1 MVITVETVRIA
12 AIVLEVILLAI
23 LGIRVKRIIRDVK
36 EHNGKNRLRG
46 Q

>member
-1 MVITVETVRIA
+1 MISVETIRIA

-23 LGIRVKRIIRDVK
+23 LGIRVKKIIRDVK

-46 Q
+46 E